1 MSIMQGLRAYHA
13 VLGLLVIA
21 AFLTGELGTIHAV
34 LGYAIA
40 VIIAGRLVAALSGLR
55 QLGLSR
61 FYPQFEGLTLGNAFT
76 HPAIS
81 KALLAGIAACL
92 ILATA
97 TGIALDRGRTLGLA
111 TSAVVT
117 EAHAR
122 DNSREHHRDAEAVG
136 GKREDGI
143 VGELHE
149 GLSNFLMLI
158 VGLHVAYLFLFK
170 RPLAR
175 FMLFIAAPKPPGAA
189 RDRAPLRRGKREA
202 VYSILRRRNTQLKGP
217 AHAAPPS
224 APGTPSGFTHRVAAG
239 RGARG
244 E

>member
-1 MSIMQGLRAYHA
+1 
-13 VLGLLVIA
+13 LVVA
-21 AFLTGELGTIHAV
+21 AFLTGDLGAIHAV

-40 VIIAGRLVAALSGLR
+40 IIIGGRFVAALSGLR

-97 TGIALDRGRTLGLA
+97 TGIAMDRGRTLGMA
-111 TSAVVT
+111 TNVVMS
-117 EAHAR
+117 EAQAR
-122 DNSREHHRDAEAVG
+122 DDGRDRRRDAEARG
-136 GKREDGI
+136 GEQEHGI

-149 GLSNFLMLI
+149 GLSNFLMII

-175 FMLFIAAPKPPGAA
+175 FMLFIATPKPRQVEPG
-189 RDRAPLRRGKREA
+189 RAP
-202 VYSILRRRNTQLKGP
+202 
-217 AHAAPPS
+217 
-224 APGTPSGFTHRVAAG
+224 
-239 RGARG
+239 
-244 E
+244 

>member
-13 VLGLLVIA
+13 VLGLLVVA
-21 AFLTGELGTIHAV
+21 AFLTGELGTIQAV

-40 VIIAGRLVAALSGLR
+40 VVIGGRLIAALSGLR

-61 FYPQFEGLTLGNAFT
+61 FYPQFDGLTLGNAFAQ
-76 HPAIS
+76 PAIS

-97 TGIALDRGRTLGLA
+97 TGIAMDRGRTIGIA
-111 TSAVVT
+111 TNVVMN
-117 EAHAR
+117 EAQAR
-122 DNSREHHRDAEAVG
+122 DDGHDRRRGPEARGGEQEH
-136 GKREDGI
+136 GI

-149 GLSNFLMLI
+149 GLSNLLMII

-175 FMLFIAAPKPPGAA
+175 FMLFIAAPKRWQVEPG
-189 RDRAPLRRGKREA
+189 RAP
-202 VYSILRRRNTQLKGP
+202 
-217 AHAAPPS
+217 
-224 APGTPSGFTHRVAAG
+224 
-239 RGARG
+239 
-244 E
+244 

>member
-1 MSIMQGLRAYHA
+1 MSIMQGLRFYHA

-34 LGYAIA
+34 LGYTIA
-40 VIIAGRLVAALSGLR
+40 VIIVGRLVAALSGLR

-81 KALLAGIAACL
+81 KTLLVGIAACL

-97 TGIALDRGRTLGLA
+97 TGIALDRGRALGLA
-111 TSAVVT
+111 TGAVAT

-122 DNSREHHRDAEAVG
+122 DNSREHHRDAEAGG

-149 GLSNFLMLI
+149 GLSNFLMII
-158 VGLHVAYLFLFK
+158 VGLHVVYLFLFK

-175 FMLFIAAPKPPGAA
+175 FMLFIAVPKPGKVTQDPAA
-189 RDRAPLRRGKREA
+189 
-202 VYSILRRRNTQLKGP
+202 
-217 AHAAPPS
+217 
-224 APGTPSGFTHRVAAG
+224 
-239 RGARG
+239 
-244 E
+244 

>member
-13 VLGLLVIA
+13 ILGILVIA

-40 VIIAGRLVAALSGLR
+40 IIIGGRLVAALSGLT

-81 KALLAGIAACL
+81 KTLLAGIATCL

-97 TGIALDRGRTLGLA
+97 TGIAMDRGRTLGMA
-111 TSAVVT
+111 TSVVVS
-117 EAHAR
+117 EAYAR
-122 DNSREHHRDAEAVG
+122 DDSREHRGDPGTRGEQQEHGVL
-136 GKREDGI
+136 
-143 VGELHE
+143 GELHE
-149 GLSNFLMLI
+149 GLSNFLMII
-158 VGLHVAYLFLFK
+158 VGLHIAYLFLFK

-175 FMLFIAAPKPPGAA
+175 FMLFIASPKP
-189 RDRAPLRRGKREA
+189 RDVPPDRR
-202 VYSILRRRNTQLKGP
+202 S
-217 AHAAPPS
+217 
-224 APGTPSGFTHRVAAG
+224 
-239 RGARG
+239 
-244 E
+244 

>member
-1 MSIMQGLRAYHA
+1 MSIMQGLRSYHA

-21 AFLTGELGTIHAV
+21 AFLTGELGAIHAV

-81 KALLAGIAACL
+81 KTLLAGIAACL

-111 TSAVVT
+111 TNAVVT

-122 DNSREHHRDAEAVG
+122 DNSREHHRDAEAGG
-136 GKREDGI
+136 GKQEDGI
-143 VGELHE
+143 IGELHE
-149 GLSNFLMLI
+149 GLSNFLMSI
-158 VGLHVAYLFLFK
+158 VGLHVVYLFLFK

-175 FMLFIAAPKPPGAA
+175 FMLFIAAPKA
-189 RDRAPLRRGKREA
+189 R
-202 VYSILRRRNTQLKGP
+202 
-217 AHAAPPS
+217 
-224 APGTPSGFTHRVAAG
+224 
-239 RGARG
+239 
-244 E
+244 

>member
-13 VLGLLVIA
+13 ILGLLVIA
-21 AFLTGELGTIHAV
+21 AFLTGDLGTIHAV

-40 VIIAGRLVAALSGLR
+40 IIIGGRLVAALSGLR

-61 FYPQFEGLTLGNAFT
+61 FYPQFEGLTLGNAFA

-81 KALLAGIAACL
+81 KTLLAGIATCL

-97 TGIALDRGRTLGLA
+97 TGIAMDRGRTLGMA
-111 TSAVVT
+111 TSAVVS
-117 EAHAR
+117 EAYAR
-122 DNSREHHRDAEAVG
+122 DDSRERRRDSEACG
-136 GKREDGI
+136 GEQENGI

-149 GLSNFLMLI
+149 GLSNLLMII

-175 FMLFIAAPKPPGAA
+175 FMLFIATPKPRQVEPG
-189 RDRAPLRRGKREA
+189 RAP
-202 VYSILRRRNTQLKGP
+202 
-217 AHAAPPS
+217 
-224 APGTPSGFTHRVAAG
+224 
-239 RGARG
+239 
-244 E
+244 